1 MPLAAYIVFIPN
13 SPSIGSARLKTLLN
27 IAWERFSVNSAIVA
41 DINGRFIATAFYF
54 TIMAPFG
61 LLSAIFM
68 DPLRRKKS
76 AANWLDREPLSTEI
90 SAARE
95 QG

>member
-1 MPLAAYIVFIPN
+1 MKNL
-13 SPSIGSARLKTLLN
+13 LK
-27 IAWERFSVNSAIVA
+27 IAWDRFSVNSAIVA

-68 DPLRRKKS
+68 DPLRKRKGD
-76 AANWLDREPLSTEI
+76 AIWTEREPLPTDIAS
-90 SAARE
+90 ARE